1 MDMSD
6 KNVFLKKSLLK
17 KSQQTIAL
25 NANFI
30 FMKQTGGTMK
40 NMRILIVDEE
50 KAIQDVLRVKLE
62 KQGFQ
67 ITSVASTGMDAI
79 LLAEGTMPDLV
90 LMDINLDGRLN
101 GIQAAT
107 RIRYEFDIPVIFITG
122 DPSPE
127 TLQGIKTAD
136 SFGFLT
142 KPFNYDQLFPAIDI
156 AIFRH
161 QIEKKLQIENRL
173 LRAHLNKACKATV
186 VCDPRGKA
194 CLVNDL
200 FMELAGMSKGEIMNA
215 PITELLAINK
225 DLHNINGVLL
235 RKDGKFVAVTV
246 EFGDLVNSTN
256 NLLGRYYSLEE
267 MKNKDSETSDHR

>member
-1 MDMSD
+1 
-6 KNVFLKKSLLK
+6 
-17 KSQQTIAL
+17 
-25 NANFI
+25 
-30 FMKQTGGTMK
+30 MK